1 MDIDI
6 KSRSE
11 PLGGAPWNLRG
22 GDVVLS
28 VRLTPKAS
36 CDEIDGVARIADG
49 SPILKVRVR
58 AAPEHGKAKS
68 ALLRLL
74 AKTLGIPA
82 RAVRLDWGAG
92 GRIKTVRLEG
102 DTASLMGRLER
113 LRFADRDRRRTAD

>member
-11 PLGGAPWNLRG
+11 PPPGGAPWNLRG
-22 GDVVLS
+22 GDVLLS

-36 CDEIDGVARIADG
+36 RDEIAGVARLADG

-58 AAPEHGKAKS
+58 AAPQDGEANE

-74 AKTLGIPA
+74 AKTLGVPPS
-82 RAVRLDWGAG
+82 AVQLEWGAG
-92 GRIKTVRLEG
+92 GRVKILCLQG
-102 DTASLMGRLER
+102 DAANLMGRLER
-113 LRFADRDRRRTAD
+113 LRFPD